1 MEELSGR
8 TAVVTGGAAGIG
20 RAVGRR
26 LAREG
31 MKVVLADRDADTLEA
46 TAAEL
51 RGEGHEVTAVPTDVS
66 DPEANVRLADAAF
79 DAYGNVHLLHLN
91 AGIGGTVP
99 LLDPDPEVWQ
109 RVVGVN
115 LLGVVYGIKAF
126 GTRMVDAGEDGVIV
140 ATSSGAGAEGTSY
153 QSGPYAATK
162 NAVVSVME
170 SLYGELR
177 DRKATVRAALL
188 FPPLTESS
196 MGNPR
201 VEQWLRD
208 NGVPTTLMQP
218 EDVAELLL
226 DGVRRGRFYI
236 RINEAEN
243 ERLFG
248 NRLSPEFF
256 AWNERITRGR
266 AEAQISDTAPDGHLW

>member
-1 MEELSGR
+1 MEDLSGR

-26 LAREG
+26 LGREG

-46 TAAEL
+46 TVAEL
-51 RGEGHEVTAVPTDVS
+51 RGEGVEVTGVPTDVS
-66 DPEANVRLADAAF
+66 EPEANDRLADAAF
-79 DAYGNVHLLHLN
+79 DAYGAVHLLHLN

-99 LLDPDPEVWQ
+99 LLDTDPTVWQ

-115 LLGVVYGIKAF
+115 LLGVVYGIEAF
-126 GTRMVDAGEDGVIV
+126 GARMVESGEDGVIV

-153 QSGPYAATK
+153 RSGPYAATK

-170 SLYGELR
+170 SLHGELR
-177 DRKATVRAALL
+177 DRKARIRCALL

-248 NRLSPEFF
+248 GRLEPEYF
-256 AWNERITRGR
+256 AWNDRVTRGR
-266 AEAQISDTAPDGHLW
+266 AQAQLADTAPDGHLW

>member
-1 MEELSGR
+1 MDEFSGR
-8 TAVVTGGAAGIG
+8 SAVVTGGAAGIG

-31 MKVVLADRDADTLEA
+31 MKVVLADRDADALEA
-46 TAAEL
+46 TVGEL
-51 RGEGHEVTAVPTDVS
+51 RAEGAEVTGVPTDVS
-66 DPEANVRLADAAF
+66 EPEDNQRLADAAF
-79 DAYGNVHLLHLN
+79 DAYGAVHLLHLN

-99 LLDPDPEVWQ
+99 LLDPDPAVWQ

-115 LLGVVYGIKAF
+115 LLGVVYGVKAF
-126 GTRMVDAGEDGVIV
+126 GARMVDSGEEGVII

-162 NAVVSVME
+162 NAVVSVVE

-177 DRKATVRAALL
+177 DRKANVRAALL

-226 DGVRRGRFYI
+226 DGVKRGRFYI
-236 RINEAEN
+236 RINQTEN
-243 ERLFG
+243 DTLFDGRLD
-248 NRLSPEFF
+248 PEFF
-256 AWNERITRGR
+256 EWNERITRGR
-266 AEAQISDTAPDGHLW
+266 AEAQIADTAPDGHLW